1 VQARAVVLTSL
12 LLAVGCGG
20 RSGGLMPTDPAPAV
34 TLPPGAY
41 RLAVYSAGIG
51 CMTLTFGQGALPG
64 ASIRIPVAV
73 ASDGEHWHVASRD
86 DAAGSLEMDLAPN
99 VVGVNGQAWGTL
111 TQPGMSVTLQHQVS
125 GSPNGPAAGL
135 VGSVTGPVSY
145 DGAAGSVYCTT
156 NLWSLTV
163 E

>member
-1 VQARAVVLTSL
+1 
-12 LLAVGCGG
+12 
-20 RSGGLMPTDPAPAV
+20 V
-34 TLPPGAY
+34 TLPAGNY

-51 CMTLTFGQGALPG
+51 CITLAFGHGPVAG

-73 ASDGEHWHVASRD
+73 SSEGEHWHVASREE
-86 DAAGSLEMDLAPN
+86 ASGSLEMDLAPN

-111 TQPGMSVTLQHQVS
+111 TQPGMSVTLQHEVS
-125 GSPNGPAAGL
+125 GTPNGPAGGL
-135 VGSVTGPVSY
+135 VGSVAGPIRY
-145 DGAAGSVYCTT
+145 EGAAGNVYCPT